1 MKEAESQAKWI
12 QAYLYQPLYSPDDL
26 GPAAPHSAF
35 LLFKIREWVQ
45 NLISKALPVPL
56 FSGVSNSITEPSS
69 VPSYSCESHRSACAS
84 SQVDLMTLPVFP
96 VPCILKRSLG
106 MPLLLM
112 VNFSCQRALGAGEEM
127 KQTFAECLCL
137 LHKCSLIIFAEVDTP
152 IPVLQAR
159 KLDLTADK

>member
-12 QAYLYQPLYSPDDL
+12 QAYLYQPLTLQMTL
-26 GPAAPHSAF
+26 GQQLPTLPFS
-35 LLFKIREWVQ
+35 FKIREWVQ

-56 FSGVSNSITEPSS
+56 FSGVSNSITKPSS
-69 VPSYSCESHRSACAS
+69 VPSYSCESQRSAWAS
-84 SQVDLMTLPVFP
+84 SQVDLMTLPLFP

-106 MPLLLM
+106 MALLLM
-112 VNFSCQRALGAGEEM
+112 VNFSCQRGLGAGEET

-152 IPVLQAR
+152 ILVLQTR
-159 KLDLTADK
+159 KLDLTAAK